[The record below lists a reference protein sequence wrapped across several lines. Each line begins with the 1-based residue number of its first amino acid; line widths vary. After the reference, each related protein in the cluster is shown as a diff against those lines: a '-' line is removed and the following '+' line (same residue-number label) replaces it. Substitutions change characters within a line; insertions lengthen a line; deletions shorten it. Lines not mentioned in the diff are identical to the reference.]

1 MSNLIVSNV
10 GENAIQDAWNATLAG
25 DLRLSLYQNNYT
37 PVPGSLYGNFTKAT
51 FTGYTDELPSFGASV
66 TVSGKGTLTDT
77 SVRTFIMGV
86 PGTTNTIYGYYVW
99 VDTGTP
105 GSEILLWAEK
115 FDAPQ
120 AMMNNLDEIDIT
132 LKFTLD
138 SEF

>member
-1 MSNLIVSNV
+1 MSHLIVCDE
-10 GENAIQDAWNATLAG
+10 GENAIQDAWLATLAG
-25 DLRLSLYQNNYT
+25 DVRLSLFKNNVT
-37 PVPGSLYGNFTKAT
+37 PTSAFTFASFTKAD
-51 FTGYTDELPSFGASV
+51 FTGYGDETPAFGASV
-66 TVSGKGTLTDT
+66 TVAGKGTITDT

-105 GSEILLWAEK
+105 GSEILLWAER
-115 FDAPQ
+115 FDTPQ
-120 AMMNNLDEIDIT
+120 AMNNNLDEIDIT